1 MSTEGSTPKYWT
13 RVEDTPTLQAE
24 LALIPGGSRVLE
36 VGTAAG
42 HMTQALVRKGC
53 LVVGLEIDEVQAR
66 LAAPFCSRMIVD
78 DIERL
83 DLDTAL
89 PDKFDVVLCGDVLE
103 HLRDPAVALAKLKR
117 RLAPEGA
124 VVASIPNVAHGSVR
138 LSLLHG
144 RFPYSQFGLLDATH
158 LKLFTLESIVE
169 LFNSAG
175 LEIRDVHRTR
185 VGLFDSE
192 IPLVP
197 SRMGAE
203 VVRRIVEDPEST
215 SYQFVFRAVAST
227 REARVVD
234 FQDVTFD
241 PVQERRRFA
250 ADAMTRAWIALHDY
264 PPRLS
269 DARAWARL
277 ALAAAPSVKACL
289 YWAASLVPRVV
300 WRLNPFRSSL

>member
-1 MSTEGSTPKYWT
+1 MSTDVPTPKYWT

-24 LALIPGGSRVLE
+24 LALIPDGSRVLE

-53 LVVGLEIDEVQAR
+53 LVVGLEIDEAQAS

-78 DIERL
+78 DLERV

-89 PDKFDVVLCGDVLE
+89 PDTFDVVLCGDVLE
-103 HLRDPAVALAKLKR
+103 HLRDPAAALAKLKR

-138 LSLLHG
+138 LSLLQG
-144 RFPYSQFGLLDATH
+144 RFPYSQFGLLDTTH
-158 LKLFTLESIVE
+158 LKLFTVESIVE
-169 LFNSAG
+169 LFNSVG

-192 IPLVP
+192 IPLVL
-197 SRMGAE
+197 SSMWAD

-215 SYQFVFRAVAST
+215 SYQFVFRAVASG
-227 REARVVD
+227 RGARLVD
-234 FQDVTFD
+234 VRDVTFD

-250 ADAMTRAWIALHDY
+250 ADAMTRAWIAFHDY

-269 DARAWARL
+269 DARVWARL
-277 ALAAAPSVKACL
+277 ALAALPSVKALL
-289 YWAASLVPRVV
+289 YWAVSFVPQIV
-300 WRLNPFRSSL
+300 WRLSPFRSSS